1 MFKSLLSGALFL
13 GAVFVSSPVH
23 SNSVDHQAV
32 LVDQHIS
39 STMQNA
45 ELATY
50 AIAEVFKKRELNGWS
65 MHQHLKGYL
74 DHLPEVRAITIV
86 NANGDLVHDSFM
98 FPFWPKNLADR
109 EYFEQAKARKG
120 KAIYV
125 GRVLKGRTSGL
136 PFLPVSRAIYE
147 EDKFLGVVTMIIT
160 PNELLTHG
168 QWTNC
173 KHCYVEVMRADYT
186 LLAQH
191 PAGVD
196 RPEGYIEDIRL
207 DDNSANGRVG
217 GVRFH
222 EIKANVS
229 WIRNKDYPLIT
240 VYMEP
245 DFVSSQ
251 KLKK

>member
-1 MFKSLLSGALFL
+1 MFKTLVSRALFV
-13 GAVFVSSPVH
+13 GAMLVSTPIL

-50 AIAEVFKKRELNGWS
+50 AIAELFKKRELDGWA
-65 MHQHLKGYL
+65 MHHHLKGYL
-74 DHLPEVRAITIV
+74 EHLPEVRAITIV
-86 NANGDLVHDSFM
+86 NEKGDLVHDSFM

-109 EYFEQAKARKG
+109 EYFEEAKERRG
-120 KAIYV
+120 KSIYI

-136 PFLPVSRAIYE
+136 PFLPVSRAIFE
-147 EDKFLGVVTMIIT
+147 DDKFLGVVTMIIT

-173 KHCYVEVMRADYT
+173 KHCYLEVMRADYS

-196 RPEGYIEDIRL
+196 RPEGYIDDIRL
-207 DDNSANGRVG
+207 DDNSAYGQVG

-245 DFVSSQ
+245 DFSSSQ
-251 KLKK
+251 MSK